1 LSFSDNNG
9 RVDVLF
15 CFDCD
20 ILLVFQNDRACGG
33 ANFDPAHNFLVAEIK
48 RLFPEDGEIQGLS
61 LKSN

>member
-1 LSFSDNNG
+1 
-9 RVDVLF
+9 LF